1 MLPHS
6 QTHAD
11 VIKCDRQTHKHK
23 GTMKSP
29 AKSNSTLNVPRR
41 TLICL
46 HLSQRTHAPS
56 APPTPH
62 LGITKRITQVQEK
75 KKERKNEK
83 REAARD
89 QLINAIFKARI
100 YMSRERIEPLRW
112 PLFLIERTTPFTSGK
127 QIHFC
132 GFDLGNNKKKAN
144 YHSKEQRLPLS

>member
-11 VIKCDRQTHKHK
+11 VIKCDRQTHKHN

-56 APPTPH
+56 APHRAFRHHKGDYT
-62 LGITKRITQVQEK
+62 GAR
-75 KKERKNEK
+75 KKERKK
-83 REAARD
+83 KEAARD

-112 PLFLIERTTPFTSGK
+112 PLFPIGRTTPFTSGK

-132 GFDLGNNKKKAN
+132 RFDLGNNNKK
-144 YHSKEQRLPLS
+144 SKLPF

>member
-11 VIKCDRQTHKHK
+11 VIKCDRQTHKHN

-46 HLSQRTHAPS
+46 HLSQRTRAPS
-56 APPTPH
+56 APPTTH
-62 LGITKRITQVQEK
+62 LGTTKGITQVQER
-75 KKERKNEK
+75 KKERKK
-83 REAARD
+83 EAVRD

-100 YMSRERIEPLRW
+100 YMSRERIEPLRR
-112 PLFLIERTTPFTSGK
+112 PLFLIGRTTPFTSGK

-132 GFDLGNNKKKAN
+132 GFDLGNNNKKRGK
-144 YHSKEQRLPLS
+144 LPF